1 MQRILLMC
9 MYIADAVMD
18 HLPFTARIKEDLEL
32 FFTRKEMIN
41 PCS

>member
-1 MQRILLMC
+1 MLLK
-9 MYIADAVMD
+9 D
-18 HLPFTARIKEDLEL
+18 HLPFVARIKEDLKL